1 MQIKVMAVKSSGD
14 LFVIF
19 IAFLSLSV
27 GLVAEGQT
35 PFHVYKLD
43 TQWDTN
49 GADISPDSRFVAVEA
64 SKGSKEGQSIELVNE
79 IQVWDFRNGKPVASK
94 VLSREKFN
102 DPHDIRSEP
111 QFVRYADAGT
121 KIVVCQLDHLLLL
134 DSKTLDQLQSVDLGK
149 AAWPRFP
156 PDTGLVSYVGDVE
169 IDQRGNRAAVL
180 LEWGAEGGELRIY
193 DLGSGNLMRKWSFP
207 NYGFGGISMDPK
219 GARVAISLLPF
230 SPGERPLP
238 SKERNVFVYDVNS
251 GEITS
256 ESNTGYLAA
265 EVRFVENDTL
275 ATVSAET
282 GLGGHKKDG
291 IRLWDVKTGRLLRE
305 ILSPSTGVRY
315 HLEVSEDGKTALGY
329 VAKEVNHWW
338 WFDPASVITEYERFR
353 LWDLAT
359 GGVIATSPDL
369 PNVTGS
375 DLALSPKGDVV
386 LVYRVATGDTLVF
399 YELR

>member
-1 MQIKVMAVKSSGD
+1 MA
-14 LFVIF
+14 
-19 IAFLSLSV
+19 
-27 GLVAEGQT
+27 
-35 PFHVYKLD
+35 
-43 TQWDTN
+43 
-49 GADISPDSRFVAVEA
+49 
-64 SKGSKEGQSIELVNE
+64 
-79 IQVWDFRNGKPVASK
+79 
-94 VLSREKFN
+94 
-102 DPHDIRSEP
+102 
-111 QFVRYADAGT
+111 
-121 KIVVCQLDHLLLL
+121 
-134 DSKTLDQLQSVDLGK
+134 TLP
-149 AAWPRFP
+149 PRHR
-156 PDTGLVSYVGDVE
+156 LVSYVHDVE

-193 DLGSGNLMRKWSFP
+193 DLGSGNLTRKWSFP
-207 NYGFGGISMDPK
+207 NYGFGGVSMDPK

-238 SKERNVFVYDVNS
+238 SKERNVFTYDVNS

-256 ESNTGYLAA
+256 EFSTGYLAA
-265 EVRFVENDTL
+265 EVRFVGNDTL

-305 ILSPSTGVRY
+305 ILSPPTGVRY

-338 WFDPASVITEYERFR
+338 WLDPASVITEYARFR

-369 PNVTGS
+369 PNTTGS

-386 LVYRVATGDTLVF
+386 LVYDVATGGALVF